1 MQVKT
6 YDRPYGE
13 GRSDGGYS
21 RNCHKNVDYNRVRKP
36 GYDNRGRNGSFHNQ
50 EKHDNGDRVLL
61 ENVKRAMSCP
71 TAKPGD
77 ICLIDFG
84 DDVTHC
90 RTVGV
95 RPAICISSMG
105 YNEDS
110 PILRVVPMTR
120 QLKAIDA
127 PYHTFI
133 DKDRCDGLENSGMA
147 MGEQTIPITRDQI
160 IKKISVITDDTLM
173 AAVMKAANAINMEY

>member
-1 MQVKT
+1 
-6 YDRPYGE
+6 
-13 GRSDGGYS
+13 
-21 RNCHKNVDYNRVRKP
+21 
-36 GYDNRGRNGSFHNQ
+36 
-50 EKHDNGDRVLL
+50 
-61 ENVKRAMSCP
+61 MSCP

-84 DDVTHC
+84 YDVTHC

>member
-1 MQVKT
+1 MQVRT
-6 YDRPYGE
+6 YNRPYNE
-13 GRSDGGYS
+13 ERNDSGYNGNYH
-21 RNCHKNVDYNRVRKP
+21 RNV
-36 GYDNRGRNGSFHNQ
+36 DNRGGYKHNYQ
-50 EKHDNGDRVLL
+50 DGRRDASIRDGERREVGDRALH
-61 ENVKRAMSCP
+61 ENVKRAMACP

-84 DDVTHC
+84 NDVEHC
-90 RTVGV
+90 RTIGV
-95 RPAICISSMG
+95 RPAICISSFE

-127 PYHTFI
+127 AYHVFI
-133 DKDRCDGLENSGMA
+133 DRERCDGLENSGMA

-160 IKKISVITDDTLM
+160 VRKISSVSDDTLM
-173 AAVMKAANAINMEY
+173 ETVVKAANAINMNY